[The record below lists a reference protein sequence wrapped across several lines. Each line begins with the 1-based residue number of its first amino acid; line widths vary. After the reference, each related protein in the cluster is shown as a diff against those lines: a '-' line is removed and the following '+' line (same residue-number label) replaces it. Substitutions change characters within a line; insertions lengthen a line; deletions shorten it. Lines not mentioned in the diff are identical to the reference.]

1 MYKRN
6 YTEAL
11 EDRLYEELRGLVND
25 PNKLNKYTV
34 ESVNDVSLK
43 IYKYLIDN
51 TLYSIEINKIDIG
64 TKFNM
69 NESACAYV
77 IEIMNKGT
85 IDNHVISDIYVIVR
99 DKYNKN
105 ILPTRDI
112 QEKGVVLDFTSIIVS
127 DTIDMLIDKCKEKIT
142 IDNEKDQYDSIINI
156 LGKIGE

>member
-1 MYKRN
+1 MYERN

-11 EDRLYEELRGLVND
+11 EDRLYEELRGLLND

-34 ESVNDVSLK
+34 EAVNDISLK

-69 NESACAYV
+69 NESASAYV
-77 IEIMNKGT
+77 IEIMNKDT

-99 DKYNKN
+99 DRYNKN
-105 ILPTRDI
+105 ILSTRDI

-142 IDNEKDQYDSIINI
+142 IDNAKDQYDSIINI
-156 LGKIGE
+156 IGKIGE

>member
-1 MYKRN
+1 MYERK

-77 IEIMNKGT
+77 IEIMNKDT
-85 IDNHVISDIYVIVR
+85 KDNHVINDIYVIVR

-142 IDNEKDQYDSIINI
+142 IDNTKDQYDSIINI
-156 LGKIGE
+156 IGKIGE